1 MILMEILYMTHGFA
15 LAVKSIMKLTMKNM
29 IIALLAVRG
38 LIGVIRMAWNRHSD
52 NKYGS
57 KKIEVDGIIF
67 DSKKEAKRYSE
78 LLLLEKAGEI
88 SNLQRQ
94 VKYVLIPAQY
104 AEVNGKRKCIEREC
118 TYISDFTYIENGK
131 LIVED
136 VKGYRDPSS
145 AGYAKFVIKRKLM
158 LHVHG
163 IRISEV

>member
-1 MILMEILYMTHGFA
+1 
-15 LAVKSIMKLTMKNM
+15 
-29 IIALLAVRG
+29 
-38 LIGVIRMAWNRHSD
+38 MAWNRHSD